1 MSFPQDSTMKIV
13 MNREMSRLLER
24 MKIRASELD
33 QLRTLESMPTI
44 NASGCTFFREE
55 YERNSHVRLEDFQ
68 DKTGYEC
75 FINHLHR
82 PYSSDRS
89 SLDAILAFVVG
100 LSKALASTDG
110 LKRFLT
116 ILSIG
121 EGEEDCTVRFHE
133 CRPGESW
140 ISGDLESYTEE
151 AILLVST

>member
-1 MSFPQDSTMKIV
+1 

-24 MKIRASELD
+24 MNFRVDDLD
-33 QLRTLESMPTI
+33 QLRTVESMPIIST
-44 NASGCTFFREE
+44 SGCTVFQEE
-55 YERNSHVRLEDFQ
+55 YERNSHVRLEDYQ
-68 DKTGYEC
+68 DRTGYEC

-89 SLDAILAFVVG
+89 SLDRTLAFVVG
-100 LSKALASTDG
+100 LSKALASIDG

-133 CRPGESW
+133 CRPGENW
-140 ISGDLESYTEE
+140 ISGDLDSYTEE
-151 AILLVST
+151 AILLIST